1 MGWADKWK
9 EGMGEKVAENIK
21 GNGRRAVDP
30 RGARLTVAC
39 CLLAM
44 TGCSFLEASGTAV
57 GVVGK
62 VGWEAGKAVTNVV
75 WTGTQ
80 MAGQTANQA
89 NKTLTK
95 PSAPRDK
102 APIVEGER
110 AVIYLQKEGK
120 SYFVR
125 ARINGTIWG
134 RFLLDTGASA
144 VQISKSMARRLNI
157 SHKKSQAVPVTLA
170 GGGMVAG
177 RLVVLDEVHLGD
189 VAVHNVKAIVLDYE
203 NDQTSDGLLGMSF
216 LENFVFQIDAKH
228 NELILTK
235 R

>member
-1 MGWADKWK
+1 ML
-9 EGMGEKVAENIK
+9 GEISELMSTRAHEHKTTRK
-21 GNGRRAVDP
+21 GRNTCALVFLCS
-30 RGARLTVAC
+30 GALF
-39 CLLAM
+39 
-44 TGCSFLEASGTAV
+44 GCSFLEATGTAV

-95 PSAPRDK
+95 TSVPRDK
-102 APIVEGER
+102 APTVEGER
-110 AVIYLQKEGK
+110 AIVYLQKEGK

-125 ARINGTIWG
+125 ARVNGTVWG

-144 VQISKSMARRLNI
+144 VQISKKMARRLNI
-157 SHKKSQAVPVTLA
+157 SYKKSQAVPVTLA

-177 RLVVLDEVHLGD
+177 RMVILEEIHLGE
-189 VAVHNVKAIVLDYE
+189 VAVRNVKAIILDYE
-203 NDQTSDGLLGMSF
+203 NDQTADGLLGMSF
-216 LENFVFQIDAKH
+216 LENFVFQIDAQNNK
-228 NELILTK
+228 LILEK